1 MPPVRSSDFPPRFLG
16 AITLARSEP
25 ERFYQPPLAYHRGM
39 SGPVRPRRLRPG
51 ARIGVAAV
59 SGPVDPAK
67 LDAGVRALEARG
79 YSVVL
84 AENVGEV
91 DGFLAGSDDSRAS
104 GYRRLVTD
112 PSVDAIFFA
121 RGGYGSSRI
130 LSRLD
135 PAEAAANPKIH
146 LGGSDLTALFAW
158 LARTADLVTF
168 YGPMVAVEMGTGA
181 GLDWER
187 VLSGGGPAEH
197 RFEAADVVRNGVAE
211 APLVGG
217 CLSLLASLA
226 GTPEAVR
233 AAGCI
238 LFWEDVG
245 EERYRLDRLLT
256 QLERS
261 GTLDDLL
268 GMVIGSVVPGRGE
281 SPDAVRDYLRGRFRG
296 APFPVAMGFPAGHL
310 DAPRT
315 LPLGVPARLSLDG
328 DSGGSL
334 SFSGPGVA

>member
-1 MPPVRSSDFPPRFLG
+1 MRELLRPP
-16 AITLARSEP
+16 
-25 ERFYQPPLAYHRGM
+25 
-39 SGPVRPRRLRPG
+39 RLRPG

-59 SGPVDPAK
+59 SGPADPERLA
-67 LDAGVRALEARG
+67 AGVRSLEALG
-79 YSVVL
+79 YSVAL
-84 AENVGEV
+84 ADNVGER
-91 DGFLAGSDDSRAS
+91 DGFLAGSDDARAA
-104 GYRRLVTD
+104 GYRKLLMD

-121 RGGYGSSRI
+121 RGGYGASRI

-135 PAEAAANPKIH
+135 AAEIAAHPKIH
-146 LGGSDLTALFAW
+146 LGGSDLTALFAYI
-158 LARTADLVTF
+158 ARAGDLVTF
-168 YGPMVAVEMGTGA
+168 YGPMVAVEMASGGT
-181 GLDWER
+181 LDWEP
-187 VLSGGGPAEH
+187 VLSGATPASHGFGPGDVLRGGA
-197 RFEAADVVRNGVAE
+197 VQG
-211 APLVGG
+211 PLVGG

-226 GTPEAVR
+226 GTPEAIR
-233 AAGCI
+233 AAGSV

-296 APFPVAMGFPAGHL
+296 APFPVAMGLPAGHL

-315 LPLGVPARLSLDG
+315 LPLGLPARLSLTEDA
-328 DSGGSL
+328 GGSL
-334 SFSGPGVA
+334 SFWTPGVA

>member
-1 MPPVRSSDFPPRFLG
+1 VSNLLRP
-16 AITLARSEP
+16 AR
-25 ERFYQPPLAYHRGM
+25 LT
-39 SGPVRPRRLRPG
+39 PG

-59 SGPVDPAK
+59 SGPVDPEK
-67 LDAGVRALEARG
+67 LAAGVRTLQARG
-79 YSVVL
+79 YSVAL
-84 AENVGEV
+84 ADNIRDI
-91 DGFLAGSDDSRAS
+91 DGFLAGTDEARAS

-135 PAEAAANPKIH
+135 PAEIAGNPKIH

-158 LARTADLVTF
+158 LARTANLVTF
-168 YGPMVAVEMGTGA
+168 YGPMVAVEMGSGA
-181 GLDWER
+181 DLDWER
-187 VLSGGGPAEH
+187 VLSGDAPPEH
-197 RFEAADVVRNGVAE
+197 RFEPADVLRGGAAE
-211 APLVGG
+211 GPLVGG
-217 CLSLLASLA
+217 CLSLVASLA
-226 GTPEAVR
+226 GTPEAIR
-233 AAGCI
+233 PAGGI

-261 GTLDDLL
+261 GTLEGLL

-281 SPDAVRDYLRGRFRG
+281 SPDAVRDYLRGRFRSV
-296 APFPVAMGFPAGHL
+296 PFPVAMGLPAGHL

-315 LPLGVPARLSLDG
+315 LPLGLPARLSLDAAG
-328 DSGGSL
+328 GGSIV
-334 SFSGPGVA
+334 FAGPGVA